1 MNNHPRIMFRLAA
14 LATFLPL
21 LLVAKVPEEARLR
34 AASEALLQTPLSVP
48 NLHILSEYVRNSDNP
63 PALRS
68 RAMAAYAMALLLQ
81 GNTNNFVRAQ
91 QAH

>member
-34 AASEALLQTPLSVP
+34 AASEALLQTQLSVP

-68 RAMAAYAMALLLQ
+68 RAMEAYAMALLL
-81 GNTNNFVRAQ
+81 
-91 QAH
+91 